1 MPHLIL
7 KCKNT
12 FHVRFRLPYFRD
24 LYGSK
29 FPEIFLT
36 IDENY
41 NRFDNHF

>member
-12 FHVRFRLPYFRD
+12 FDFRFRLPYFPD
-24 LYGSK
+24 FPSSK

-36 IDENY
+36 IDENH